1 MKTPIDYRFFAIKYV
16 FEFFVVVLGITVSF
30 WVDEWNEQRKLDRY
44 HVADAK
50 AMLEDLA
57 VDAKRLEY
65 VSFTIARAD
74 SNTARLLENIEQF
87 RAGTMS
93 YDALADSIVE
103 VGYVYTYS
111 TFFMNNGT
119 YKSLI
124 NNGRIQRFPLEVEK
138 EIKDYYEFVSKRV
151 QDNNR
156 LVDDAA
162 WEYYSLH
169 HPLCHAIENLS
180 SSDSKK
186 KASTFL
192 RFEDMKSEY
201 SNTSFYKANISLRN
215 RIQMHARQVEGY
227 QSTCALVDS
236 LVRAHLG
243 EIEALH

>member
-1 MKTPIDYRFFAIKYV
+1 MKTPIDYRFFTIKYV

-57 VDAKRLEY
+57 VDATRLEL
-65 VSFTIARAD
+65 VSQTIARAE
-74 SNTARLLENIEQF
+74 SNTARLLDNIENF
-87 RAGTMS
+87 REGVLPYS
-93 YDALADSIVE
+93 SLADSIVE
-103 VGYVYTYS
+103 IGYVYSYA

-124 NNGRIQRFPLEVEK
+124 NNGRIQRFPLAVEK

-151 QDNNR
+151 TDNNR

-162 WEYYSLH
+162 WDYYSQH

-180 SSDSKK
+180 SPDLRT
-186 KASTFL
+186 KATRFL
-192 RFEDMKSEY
+192 LHDDMKSEY

-215 RIQMHARQVEGY
+215 RIQMHGQQVKSY
-227 QSTCALVDS
+227 QKKCTLVDS
-236 LVRAHLG
+236 LVRAHLE
-243 EIEALH
+243 EIASPR

>member
-65 VSFTIARAD
+65 VSYTIPHAHRQVVVHVFGATLH

-162 WEYYSLH
+162 YSDWDRTTD
-169 HPLCHAIENLS
+169 LS
-180 SSDSKK
+180 ILG
-186 KASTFL
+186 STL
-192 RFEDMKSEY
+192 
-201 SNTSFYKANISLRN
+201 T
-215 RIQMHARQVEGY
+215 
-227 QSTCALVDS
+227 TALP
-236 LVRAHLG
+236 A
-243 EIEALH
+243 

>member
-1 MKTPIDYRFFAIKYV
+1 MKTPIDYKYFAIKYV

-30 WVDEWNEQRKLDRY
+30 WVSEWNEQRKLDRY

-57 VDAKRLEY
+57 VDATRLES
-65 VSFTIARAD
+65 VSQTILRAD
-74 SNTARLLENIEQF
+74 SKTARLLDNVERF
-87 RAGTMS
+87 REGILS
-93 YDALADSIVE
+93 YSTLADSIVDI
-103 VGYVYTYS
+103 GYVYSYA

-124 NNGRIQRFPLEVEK
+124 NNGRIQRFPLTVEK

-162 WEYYSLH
+162 WDYYSQH

-180 SSDSKK
+180 SHDLRT
-186 KASTFL
+186 KATRFL
-192 RFEDMKSEY
+192 LFDDMRSEY

-215 RIQMHARQVEGY
+215 RIQMHGQQVESY
-227 QSTCALVDS
+227 RDKCLMVDS
-236 LVRAHLG
+236 LVRAHLN
-243 EIEALH
+243 EISTLR